1 VGCATARC
9 VEILSRQK
17 AVFIWPLRS
26 KAAHVSSW
34 HLDMP
39 RQPDDVRSPGAKQ
52 TFRRKAATSVFD
64 PLETSAMLPRNKNW
78 VLRAEFLIGNNSAIL
93 S

>member
-1 VGCATARC
+1 MSVQGGLCNGTLRRNF
-9 VEILSRQK
+9 EPPEGRL
-17 AVFIWPLRS
+17 FIWPLRS

-52 TFRRKAATSVFD
+52 TFRRKAAISVFD
-64 PLETSAMLPRNKNW
+64 PIETLAMLPRNNNS
-78 VLRAEFLIGNNSAIL
+78 VLRAEF
-93 S
+93 